1 MCPHCS
7 HPSAVEMKSPLQ
19 QPTLL
24 SPPQKKPLENPGGC
38 SQAPPSE
45 WGGRNGVFS
54 VGRKEQDA
62 GWGHRTPWGGARRGR
77 ERRRSSAVE
86 FGRGARR
93 RQHAGDEVQGSLLGE
108 QGHGELGGGR
118 AGTGPRWN
126 WRAHSWGGSPF
137 LVKIG
142 SKAVFM
148 VLGCF
153 Y

>member
-1 MCPHCS
+1 M
-7 HPSAVEMKSPLQ
+7 
-19 QPTLL
+19 
-24 SPPQKKPLENPGGC
+24 
-38 SQAPPSE
+38 
-45 WGGRNGVFS
+45 FS
-54 VGRKEQDA
+54 VERKEQDA

-108 QGHGELGGGR
+108 RGHGELGGGER
-118 AGTGPRWN
+118 GQDPDGTGGLI
-126 WRAHSWGGSPF
+126 AGGGSPF